1 MIVWVRHRPTTE
13 CLQTMRHIC
22 KVLASQYDPLGF
34 VNPFT
39 TRAKVLVQKLWAKPR
54 SWDDPNLPTDLLE
67 SWRAWEHEL
76 PNLAMVVFPRCYIPS
91 HFKVE
96 ASRFSLHIFC
106 DAAEVAYG
114 AVAYLLIEQQGEVH
128 TSFVMARSRVAPKRQ
143 LTMPR
148 LELCAALAGAQLA
161 KLLLQ
166 ELTIHIESTTLW
178 D

>member
-1 MIVWVRHRPTTE
+1 
-13 CLQTMRHIC
+13 MRHIY
-22 KVLASQYDPLGF
+22 KVLASQHDPLGF

-39 TRAKVLVQKLWAKPR
+39 TRAKVLVQNLWAKPR

-96 ASRFSLHIFC
+96 ASRFSLVIFC

-114 AVAYLLIEQQGEVH
+114 AVAYLLIERQGEVH